1 MSQVGND
8 EFGQSVADS
17 IDPVMIM
24 RIPTMIS
31 GICIAFVAIM
41 QVHWYSNMRSR
52 ELFMSVLGVILV
64 GLNMVFIF
72 FASIH
77 CPSLLY
83 IKGQLARQDCE
94 KDWLVTPWSA

>member
-1 MSQVGND
+1 MSNVAND
-8 EFGQSVADS
+8 EFGQSVATS

-41 QVHWYSNMRSR
+41 QVHWYSNTRSR
-52 ELFMSVLGVILV
+52 ELFMSLLGVLLV
-64 GLNMVFIF
+64 ATNMVFIF

-83 IKGQLARQDCE
+83 IKGELVSQDCSN
-94 KDWLVTPWSA
+94 WHVTAPTA

>member
-1 MSQVGND
+1 MSTVAND
-8 EFGQSVADS
+8 EFGQSVATT

-41 QVHWYSNMRSR
+41 QVHWYANMRSR
-52 ELFMSVLGVILV
+52 ELFMSVVGVILV
-64 GLNMVFIF
+64 ATNMVFIF

-83 IKGQLARQDCE
+83 LKGQLVSQDCE
-94 KDWLVTPWSA
+94 NNWLMT